1 MNDKELSFEEAVE
14 RINGIIRELES
25 GELTLEESINA
36 YENAIGIISA
46 CRKQLDGF
54 HRKIEVLK
62 KSGGETVISEMDD
75 DFA

>member
-1 MNDKELSFEEAVE
+1 MSEKELSFEDAVE
-14 RINGIIRELES
+14 KINGIIRELES

-36 YENAIGIISA
+36 YENAITVISL

-62 KSGGETVISEMDD
+62 KSGGETIPTVIEDE
-75 DFA
+75 FT